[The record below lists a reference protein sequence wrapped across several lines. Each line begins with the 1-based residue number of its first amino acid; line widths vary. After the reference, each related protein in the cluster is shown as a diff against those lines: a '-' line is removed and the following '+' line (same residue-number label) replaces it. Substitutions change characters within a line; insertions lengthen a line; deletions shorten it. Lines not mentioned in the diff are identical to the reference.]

1 MHDRV
6 DLKHAVRDKTWF
18 ASTVGFMTAIVYT
31 STSGTLGS
39 VLAILLVALA
49 ACIPAWAIGHAVGTS
64 RQIFELQGRSKTKW
78 VAWMSVLFLAG
89 DFAGFVVAIWYLT
102 KVRPGLNTTLAT
114 RRPGSSSVVNRSGFS
129 GASH

>member
-1 MHDRV
+1 MAA
-6 DLKHAVRDKTWF
+6 L
-18 ASTVGFMTAIVYT
+18 VYS

-39 VLAILLVALA
+39 VLAVLLVLLA

-64 RQIFELQGRSKTKW
+64 RKTFELQGRSKTKW

-102 KVRPGLNTTLAT
+102 KVRPGLNRT
-114 RRPGSSSVVNRSGFS
+114 RIT
-129 GASH
+129 